1 MTDLKPQRHIVEWRD
16 EYCGGIDE
24 VDQQHKH
31 LFFLVKEMSLHQI
44 DETLDE
50 LANYV
55 FSHFAT
61 EQKLMEECS
70 YPNLV
75 EHHEVHDGFV
85 LTVAQCIA
93 SDQAWDNDRIRE
105 LRAYLNAW
113 LINHI
118 MVEDKKFSLWYKE
131 YEQQLKEQSEEQKAQ
146 QGNWFSRFFKH

>member
-1 MTDLKPQRHIVEWRD
+1 MVNLKPQRHIVEWRE

-24 VDQQHKH
+24 VDQQHQH
-31 LFFLVKEMSLHQI
+31 LFLLVKEMSLERI

-55 FSHFAT
+55 FSHFST

-75 EHHEVHDGFV
+75 EHGEVHDGFV
-85 LTVAQCIA
+85 LTVAECIA
-93 SDQAWDNDRIRE
+93 SDHEWDLDRIRE

-118 MVEDKKFSLWYKE
+118 VVEDKKFSLWYKE
-131 YEQQLKEQSEEQKAQ
+131 YEQRLKEPLEVKKTLQR
-146 QGNWFSRFFKH
+146 NWFTRFFKH